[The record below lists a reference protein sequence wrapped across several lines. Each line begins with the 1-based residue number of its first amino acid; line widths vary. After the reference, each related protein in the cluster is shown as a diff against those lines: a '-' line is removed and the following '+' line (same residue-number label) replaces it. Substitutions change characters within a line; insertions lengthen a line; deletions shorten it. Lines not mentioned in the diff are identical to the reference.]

1 MENKGKL
8 TKMQIILIAVVVV
21 GIVLFIIF
29 LPEILIFLAI
39 LVMALG
45 YLTGHDSF
53 PK

>member
-8 TKMQIILIAVVVV
+8 TKTQILLIVVVT
-21 GIVLFIIF
+21 IVIILFIIF
-29 LPEILIFLAI
+29 LPEILIFVAI

-45 YLTGHDSF
+45 YLTGHNSF